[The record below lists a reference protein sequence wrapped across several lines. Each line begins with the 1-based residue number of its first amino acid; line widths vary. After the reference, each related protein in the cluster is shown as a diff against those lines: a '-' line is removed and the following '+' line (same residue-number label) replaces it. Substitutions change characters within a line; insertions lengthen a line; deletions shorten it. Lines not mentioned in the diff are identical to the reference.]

1 METSIMPIKKKRLL
15 VLTPRFP
22 YPVIGGDRLRIY
34 YICKELAKNFDLT
47 LLSLCDQKS
56 ELNLPVNDHV
66 FKDIHRVYLPKWR
79 SYLNSLIALPT
90 KTPLQ
95 LAYYKS
101 HKFKKAIDKLLPS
114 HDGVLSHLIRTGQ
127 YIESNPYNKPR
138 FLEMTDAISLNYKRV
153 QELKEK
159 KKVKQWIYNLE
170 ASRLER
176 YEKTCIHNYDTV
188 TLVSDID
195 RQHLTKHPTPNIN
208 IISNGADFSLLTY
221 IGATPKSRLIVFIG
235 NIISVQNQDAC
246 QYFIDSILPLLNK
259 KENFTFR
266 IIGNI
271 HPNVRSHFEN
281 YSNVEVTGKVNSV
294 SDAAQGALC
303 GVCPVRIGAGIQ
315 NKILE
320 YMSIGLPAITTT
332 MGKEGINATPDKE
345 VLIRDTPEAF
355 SNAIHN
361 LQTQPDLLKQIAAAG
376 NAYVQQNHQW
386 DHILE
391 SYTNNIRYHLNKS
404 KNTVPI
410 NLPTPMGRLNV
421 ELT

>member
-1 METSIMPIKKKRLL
+1 METDIMYTKKKRLL

-34 YICKELAKNFDLT
+34 YVCKELAKNFDLT
-47 LLSLCDQKS
+47 LLSLCDKKN

-101 HKFKKAIDKLLPS
+101 HKFKKIIDKLLPS

-127 YIESNPYNKPR
+127 YIESNPHNKPR

-159 KKVKQWIYNLE
+159 RGLKQWVYNLE
-170 ASRLER
+170 ASRLDK
-176 YEKTCIHNYDTV
+176 YEKACIHSYDSV

-195 RQHLTKHPTPNIN
+195 RQHLTKHSTPNIN
-208 IISNGADFSLLTY
+208 IISNGVDFSRLTY
-221 IGATPKSRLIVFIG
+221 ISTTARSRLIVFIG
-235 NIISVQNQDAC
+235 NILSVQNQDAC

-259 KENFTFR
+259 KGDFTFR
-266 IIGNI
+266 IIGNV
-271 HPNVRSHFEN
+271 HPNVRTHFEK

-294 SDAAQGALC
+294 ADAARGALC
-303 GVCPVRIGAGIQ
+303 SQNWCRNSKQNTRIYVYWIA
-315 NKILE
+315 ND
-320 YMSIGLPAITTT
+320 YNNN
-332 MGKEGINATPDKE
+332 GK
-345 VLIRDTPEAF
+345 R
-355 SNAIHN
+355 
-361 LQTQPDLLKQIAAAG
+361 
-376 NAYVQQNHQW
+376 
-386 DHILE
+386 
-391 SYTNNIRYHLNKS
+391 RY
-404 KNTVPI
+404 
-410 NLPTPMGRLNV
+410 
-421 ELT
+421 

>member
-1 METSIMPIKKKRLL
+1 MHTMKKRLL

-34 YICKELAKNFDLT
+34 YVCKELAKSFDLT
-47 LLSLCDQKS
+47 LLSLCDKKS
-56 ELNLPVNDHV
+56 ELNLSINDHV
-66 FKDIHRVYLPKWR
+66 FKDIHRVYLPKWH
-79 SYLNSLIALPT
+79 SYLNSLVALPT

-101 HKFKKAIDKLLPS
+101 QKFKKIVDKLLPS

-127 YIESNPYNKPR
+127 YIESNPYNKPS

-159 KKVKQWIYNLE
+159 KGLKQWIYNLE
-170 ASRLER
+170 ASRLEK
-176 YEKTCIHNYDTV
+176 YEKACIHNYDSV

-195 RQHLTKHPTPNIN
+195 RQHLTKYPNPNIN
-208 IISNGADFSLLTY
+208 IISNGADFSQLTY

-246 QYFIDSILPLLNK
+246 QYFIDSILPFLNK
-259 KENFTFR
+259 KERFTFR

-271 HPNVRSHFEN
+271 HPSTRTHFEK

-294 SDAAQGALC
+294 SDAARGALC

-332 MGKEGINATPDKE
+332 MGKEGINAIPDKE
-345 VLIRDTPEAF
+345 ILIRDTPEEF
-355 SNAIHN
+355 SNAIYD
-361 LQTQPDLLKQIAAAG
+361 LQSQPDLLKRIAASG
-376 NAYVQQNHQW
+376 YAYVQKNHQW

-391 SYTNNIRYHLNKS
+391 SYTNNIRYHLNRS
-404 KNTVPI
+404 ENIRPI
-410 NLPTPMGRLNV
+410 NLSTPMGELNV